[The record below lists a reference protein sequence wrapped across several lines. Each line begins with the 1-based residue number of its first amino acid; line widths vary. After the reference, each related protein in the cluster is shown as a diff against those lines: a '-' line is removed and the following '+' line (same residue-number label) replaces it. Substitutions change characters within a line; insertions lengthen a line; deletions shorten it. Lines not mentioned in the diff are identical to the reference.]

1 MMKMSSQA
9 QLRYT
14 ATEYLAMER
23 VAQVRSEFL
32 DGEIFAMA
40 GASRRHNLICLNVG
54 AELRAQLRERPCEV
68 YASEMRVKI
77 SATGLYTYP
86 DGVVVCGEPSFE
98 DAEVDT
104 LLNPTLLVE
113 VLSKSTEDYD
123 RGSKF
128 EHYRTLESL
137 REYVLVAQ
145 DKAQVVHYVRQADD
159 TWLLSEVSGLEGR
172 VALPS
177 IDAELIM
184 AEVYAKVNLD
194 RVRNRPGPAGHR
206 SST

>member
-1 MMKMSSQA
+1 MSSQA
-9 QLRYT
+9 QPHCT
-14 ATEYLAMER
+14 AAEYLALER
-23 VAQVRSEFL
+23 DAPTRNEYL

-68 YASEMRVKI
+68 YTSEMRVKI
-77 SATGLYTYP
+77 AATGLYTYP
-86 DGVVVCGEPSFE
+86 DGVVVCGEPAFE

-123 RGSKF
+123 RGGKF
-128 EHYRTLESL
+128 EHYRTIESL

-145 DKAQVVHYVRQADD
+145 NKAQVVHYVRQDD
-159 TWLLSEVSGLEGR
+159 GTWLLAEISGLEGR
-172 VALPS
+172 VILPS
-177 IDAELIM
+177 IEAELIM
-184 AEVYAKVNLD
+184 AEVYAKVKLD
-194 RVRNRPGPAGHR
+194 RVQNRPGPTAGPAR
-206 SST
+206 

>member
-1 MMKMSSQA
+1 MSSQA

-14 ATEYLAMER
+14 PAEYLALER
-23 VAQVRSEFL
+23 SAEERSEYL

-68 YASEMRVKI
+68 YVNDMRVRI
-77 SATGLYTYP
+77 VATGLYTYP
-86 DGVVVCGEPSFE
+86 DGVVVCGEPTFE

-113 VLSKSTEDYD
+113 VLSKSTADYD
-123 RGSKF
+123 RGGKF
-128 EHYRTLESL
+128 EHYRTIESL
-137 REYVLVAQ
+137 REYVSVAQ
-145 DKAQVVHYVRQADD
+145 DKAQVVHYVRQDD
-159 TWLLSEVSGLEGR
+159 NSWLLTEISGLEGR
-172 VALPS
+172 VKLPS

-184 AEVYAKVNLD
+184 AEVYAKVKLD
-194 RVRNRPGPAGHR
+194 RVQNRLKRTESPAQ
-206 SST
+206 